1 MKPRLSLPLAALA
14 VSHELSA
21 WPHSGFSRDGRRVFG
36 FRSDDDGVMP
46 LFYRQRLC
54 ERIALQR
61 VLATGPTKPARF
73 GSGVH
78 SSRIEP

>member
-14 VSHELSA
+14 ISHELSV
-21 WPHSGFSRDGRRVFG
+21 WPHPGFSRDGRRMFG
-36 FRSDDDGVMP
+36 FGSDDDGVMP
-46 LFYRQRLC
+46 LFYRQRLS

-61 VLATGPTKPARF
+61 VLATGPAEPVRF